1 MKVKPVEI
9 KIGSF
14 EDFVKTVK
22 EGMKGPVPKTSKH
35 IIFVK
40 DSRTASSIISPKRLE
55 LMRAIK
61 EHPEYSISKLA
72 EELGRKREAVS
83 RDVSFLRAHGIIE
96 TERGKKV
103 KAEVKPTH
111 VVIEI

>member
-9 KIGSF
+9 KIGSY

-22 EGMKGPVPKTSKH
+22 EGMKGPKPKTSRH
-35 IIFVK
+35 IIFVR
-40 DSRTASSIISPKRLE
+40 DSRAVSSILSPKRLE

-61 EHPEYSISKLA
+61 DHPEYSISQLA
-72 EELGRKREAVS
+72 SALRRKREAVS
-83 RDVSFLRAHGIIE
+83 RDISFLRAHGIVE

-103 KAEVKPTH
+103 RAEVKPTH